1 MPHSSDLPLIL
12 FGAFD
17 RHNFGDLL
25 LAEISASVLRHRPL
39 VFAGLAERD
48 LTAFGGRKVRSIAEL
63 AREWGD
69 QPADVVQTGGEILTC
84 SLYEAAVMLL
94 SQEAARQAIACHD
107 ADQAARQ
114 AWSEELLGLHQQ
126 VAYLVPRSLFRRPR
140 KFQYFG
146 IGGTELATLPM
157 SMKQEVFANLQHAG
171 HVWVRDRVTQAPL
184 EQARIRTFLAPDPA
198 AATARL
204 CGSRIASHR
213 VNGEPAAVAA
223 RFPRGYLATQFSAE
237 FGDDAT
243 LHEIGCQLQQV
254 QGATGLG
261 IVLFRAG
268 AAPWHDDLDVY
279 RRLLVA
285 TPELDAVLAESLDLW
300 DICALLANATANCGS
315 SLHGRIVAE
324 ACGRPAVNLVREAS
338 RMTKQAAHALSW
350 GYGSLP
356 TVLAPADL
364 ATGVIA
370 ILQEKTSAFDA
381 HVENLADL
389 VIAAFTRA
397 QLARES

>member
-1 MPHSSDLPLIL
+1 MPQLSDPPLIL

-25 LAEISASVLRHRPL
+25 LAEISASVLQHRPL
-39 VFAGLAERD
+39 VFAGLAQRD
-48 LTAFGGRKVRSIAEL
+48 LSACGGREVRSIAEV

-94 SQEAARQAIACHD
+94 SREAADRAIACHD
-107 ADQAARQ
+107 ADQAARR
-114 AWSEELLGLHQQ
+114 AWSEELLGLRQQ
-126 VAYLVPRSLFRRPR
+126 VAYLVPRLLFRHPR
-140 KFQYFG
+140 RFQYFG
-146 IGGTELATLPM
+146 IGGTGLATLPS
-157 SMKQEVFANLQHAG
+157 SMKQEVFENLRHAD
-171 HVWVRDRVTQAPL
+171 HVWVRDRVTQAQL

-198 AATARL
+198 TATARI

-223 RFPRGYLATQFSAE
+223 RFPRGYVAAQFSAE

-243 LHEIGCQLQQV
+243 LHEIGGQLQQV
-254 QGATGLG
+254 QRETGLG

-268 AAPWHDDLDVY
+268 AAPWHDDVDVY
-279 RRLLVA
+279 RRLLA
-285 TPELDAVLAESLDLW
+285 ANADLDYALFRSLDLW
-300 DICALLANATANCGS
+300 DICALLANATAYCGS

-324 ACGRPAVNLVREAS
+324 ACGRPAANLVRDAGC
-338 RMTKQAAHALSW
+338 MTKQAAHALSW
-350 GYGSLP
+350 GYGVQRTIL
-356 TVLAPADL
+356 VPADL
-364 ATGVIA
+364 AVGIIG
-370 ILQEKTSAFDA
+370 ILQRKTPAFDA

-389 VIAAFTRA
+389 AIAAFARA
-397 QLARES
+397 QLVREP